1 MAPLPSGK
9 PASARD
15 ERLQVGIPSP
25 APEML
30 VEPPTPDPGRDGAAM
45 ESMQHSDFFSDNRAA
60 IRDPP
65 EQTQKTNIARD
76 QSGTPN
82 PPVTADK
89 QSTSSATKQRARLA
103 PIVTSSGDASGSPQ
117 KPKASSGA
125 PSDRLGHLRRASF
138 HPNAQHSVGYSRD
151 VLLRSSIAPTGTAGA
166 LLEDPAVADK
176 ELEDETLA
184 NVEELLEG
192 FDWGSVELTRGDEH
206 RSTSTTEVFEN
217 RLMDELNAL
226 EAVSYI

>member
-1 MAPLPSGK
+1 
-9 PASARD
+9 
-15 ERLQVGIPSP
+15 
-25 APEML
+25 
-30 VEPPTPDPGRDGAAM
+30 M
-45 ESMQHSDFFSDNRAA
+45 ESMQHSDFFSGNRAA
-60 IRDPP
+60 IPDPP
-65 EQTQKTNIARD
+65 EQTQRNSIARD

-226 EAVSYI
+226 EAVSYSICYHAPGI